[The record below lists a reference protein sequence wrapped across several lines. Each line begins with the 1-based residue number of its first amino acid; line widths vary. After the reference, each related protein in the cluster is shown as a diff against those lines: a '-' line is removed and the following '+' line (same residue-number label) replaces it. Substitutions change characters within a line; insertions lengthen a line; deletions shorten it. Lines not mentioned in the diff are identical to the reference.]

1 MTNPPHWSNEVI
13 NKSRRRD
20 MSYMCQG
27 TVALKYSDLGIPT
40 IHGLEDGKRILVIVV
55 LAKKALLF
63 PEEHMQNIPA

>member
-1 MTNPPHWSNEVI
+1 
-13 NKSRRRD
+13 